1 MMRAAP
7 TRQPLVPQQAARRYE
22 LDWLRTLVV
31 LGLVPIHT
39 ASIFSSAPDIFFKN
53 RETSDGFVVLGT
65 FVGVFGMPLLFF
77 VSGAAAWLA
86 LGHRTPGRYARERV
100 TRLLVPLIF
109 ATLVIV
115 PIQAYLVLLADPH
128 LAAAVPIR
136 ASDPHYLD
144 SYLRFYPQYLV
155 SYASFLTHPS
165 VMGALIFLGHL
176 WFIVCLFV
184 FSLGSL
190 PLLLWLRSAGGRRQI
205 AWLAG
210 FCERPG
216 AILLL
221 GVPLSLGEAAFRAAL
236 PALASLAEI
245 FVYLLF
251 FLCGYVLYADARFV
265 RAIQRHGL
273 VAFMLAGALWVVAE
287 VMVIKGQ
294 VRPYDNSMGTL
305 VFLPLR
311 GIIAW
316 FWVVAILSFGMR
328 FLASASRVQRALTE
342 AAYPVYVLHIAV
354 IAGVG
359 MFVVRWSAG
368 ILPKYLVIVA
378 ATFAI
383 ILGLYDVL
391 IKRTRVTRL
400 LFGVKQIPAP
410 TPVAE
415 GAPPGERQPV
425 HA

>member
-1 MMRAAP
+1 MMRAAA
-7 TRQPLVPQQAARRYE
+7 THQSSVPQQAARRYE

-39 ASIFSSAPDIFFKN
+39 ANIFSAAPDIFFKN

-77 VSGAAAWLA
+77 VSGAATRLA

-100 TRLLVPLIF
+100 TRLLVPLVF
-109 ATLVIV
+109 ATLVII

-128 LAAAVPIR
+128 LATVVPIR

-155 SYASFLTHPS
+155 SYVAFLMHPS
-165 VMGALIFLGHL
+165 FVGTVIFLGHL

-190 PLLLWLRSAGGRRQI
+190 PLLLWLRSAGGQRPI
-205 AWLAG
+205 ARLAR

-221 GVPLSLGEAAFRAAL
+221 GVPLSLGEAVFRAAL

-251 FLCGYVLYADARFV
+251 FLCGYVVYADARFTK
-265 RAIQRHGL
+265 AIQRHGL
-273 VAFMLAGALWVVAE
+273 AAFILAGVLWVVAE
-287 VMVIKGQ
+287 VVMIKGQ
-294 VRPYDNSMGTL
+294 ARPYDNSMGTL

-311 GIIAW
+311 DIIAW

-328 FLASASRVQRALTE
+328 FLASTSRVQRALAE

-359 MFVVRWSAG
+359 MFVVRWGGG

-383 ILGLYDVL
+383 TLALYGLL

-400 LFGVKQIPAP
+400 LFGVRPIPAP
-410 TPVAE
+410 TPVVEGSPPAE
-415 GAPPGERQPV
+415 RERV
-425 HA
+425 LA